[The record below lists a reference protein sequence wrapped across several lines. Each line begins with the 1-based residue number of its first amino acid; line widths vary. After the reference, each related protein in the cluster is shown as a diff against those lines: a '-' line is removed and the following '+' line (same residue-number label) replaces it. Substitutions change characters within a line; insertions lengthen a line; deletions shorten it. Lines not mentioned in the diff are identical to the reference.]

1 MTLEYFQ
8 VFNVV
13 LALKSQGNTI
23 AASKLKRNL
32 NRESVVEKFKALKDL
47 ENGMSNK
54 DASKRYGVSPS

>member
-1 MTLEYFQ
+1 M
-8 VFNVV
+8 V

-23 AASKLKRNL
+23 APSKLKRNL
-32 NRESVVEKFKALKDL
+32 NRKSVVEKFKALKDL

>member
-32 NRESVVEKFKALKDL
+32 NRKSVVEKFKALKDL